1 MKWSSEFMND
11 LDHVLALDTEKFISE
26 INVCVEEQ

>member
-11 LDHVLALDTEKFISE
+11 LDHVLVLDTEKFISE
-26 INVCVEEQ
+26 TNVCVDEQ